1 MVRPEEFESPA
12 FWFVA
17 KRSIQLSY
25 GRKLLQAYYKM
36 VRVARFERA
45 TPWSQAIGLTFQ
57 LYPDSWWTVERSH
70 FRLDLFRVA
79 LRYLS

>member
-45 TPWSQAIGLTFQ
+45 TPWSQAKCAT
-57 LYPDSWWTVERSH
+57 
-70 FRLDLFRVA
+70 RLRYTRIKLWCRLFESNEFGWLFRPE
-79 LRYLS
+79 L

>member
-36 VRVARFERA
+36 VGDGNFEIPAPRPQTECSA
-45 TPWSQAIGLTFQ
+45 SELISVQCQSGEDRTHVVYFPKVV
-57 LYPDSWWTVERSH
+57 PNR
-70 FRLDLFRVA
+70 
-79 LRYLS
+79 